1 MKKIKKES
9 GEKITL
15 PTAGREKLRG
25 LMESTSV
32 FGLILVAAGLLA
44 PFVANNSPAWLVA
57 FKWIFAA
64 GALIYTAARIVGAIG
79 RDGSFRTRRLRRLE
93 VWAGIAF
100 CIAGFFWFW
109 NTARF
114 DGQLLS
120 FRMLNETI
128 LFSLAGAMI
137 QIVASWMLSS
147 SMRKDKQ
154 TASDNST
161 SASGDKGKKQ

>member
-1 MKKIKKES
+1 MKKTIRES
-9 GEKITL
+9 DEKIILAT
-15 PTAGREKLRG
+15 PEREKLRG
-25 LMESTSV
+25 LMESIAT

-44 PFVANNSPAWLVA
+44 PFVAFESPAWLVA

-64 GALIYTAARIVGAIG
+64 GAVIYTAARVVGAIG
-79 RDGSFRTRRLRRLE
+79 KDGSFRVRRLRRLE

-100 CIAGFFWFW
+100 CIASFFWFW

-114 DGQLLS
+114 DGVALS

-128 LFSLAGAMI
+128 LFSLTGALI

-147 SMRKDKQ
+147 AMRKDKNK
-154 TASDNST
+154 ASEKEDSRN
-161 SASGDKGKKQ
+161 